1 MTTITIAN
9 KLVELLRE
17 KKFLETQQQLFA
29 TDAIN
34 QEPNKFKE
42 KSVVGL
48 EAMIQKEKRFLLYIK
63 KWNHF
68 EVSDPLVSKDHFS
81 IRMITDVIMVN
92 NDNVVIDEIIVYEVS
107 DGKIVKEQFFYH

>member
-17 KKFLETQQQLFA
+17 KKFLEAQQQLFA
-29 TDAIN
+29 TNAIN
-34 QEPNKFKE
+34 QEPDKFKE

-48 EAMIQKEKRFLLYIK
+48 EAMVQKEKRFLLYVK

-68 EVSDPLVSKDHFS
+68 EVSEPLVSKDHFS
-81 IRMITDVIMVN
+81 IRMITDVTMVN
-92 NDNVVIDEIIVYEVS
+92 NDNIEIDEIIVYEVS
-107 DGKIVKEQFFYH
+107 DGKIIKEQFFYK

>member
-17 KKFLETQQQLFA
+17 KKILEAQQQLFA

-34 QEPNKFKE
+34 QEPDLYKE

-68 EVSDPLVSKDHFS
+68 EVSEPLVSAHHFS
-81 IRMITDVIMVN
+81 IRMITDVTMVN
-92 NDNVVIDEIIVYEVS
+92 NDNITIDEIIIYEVS
-107 DGKIVKEQFFYH
+107 DGKIIKEQFFYH

>member
-17 KKFLETQQQLFA
+17 KKILEAQQQLFA

-34 QEPNKFKE
+34 QEPDMYKE
-42 KSVVGL
+42 KSVAGL

-68 EVSDPLVSKDHFS
+68 EVSEPLVSKDHFS
-81 IRMITDVIMVN
+81 IRMITDVTMVN
-92 NDNVVIDEIIVYEVS
+92 NDNVVIDEVVVYEVRE
-107 DGKIVKEQFFYH
+107 GKIVKEQFFY